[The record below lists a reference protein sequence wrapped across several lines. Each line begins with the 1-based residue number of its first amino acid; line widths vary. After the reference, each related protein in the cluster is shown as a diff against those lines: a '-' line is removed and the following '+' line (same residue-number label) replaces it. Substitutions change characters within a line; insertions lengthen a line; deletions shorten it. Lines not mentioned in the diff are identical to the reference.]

1 MGVVNGGFAVLWQTG
16 RSSKSAAGWWG
27 SGLFVFWRR
36 ELLKSS
42 LSLSGCLGLTGWSF
56 QHHDHS
62 PLKEETTP
70 HCPVCTLGCTDGFK
84 CNNWYQPIMY
94 THTHTYI
101 YIYIYTEWY
110 HIHCIC
116 LVPLSTHCPQQYS
129 KASWLVQLYLIY
141 CIIICKKYFYS
152 QFLPDIIYIIELG
165 KCSKMYCIMYEKCP
179 WIERIANY
187 MTCPCLEMSI

>member
-27 SGLFVFWRR
+27 SGLFVYWRR

-70 HCPVCTLGCTDGFK
+70 HRPVCTLGCTDGFK

-94 THTHTYI
+94 THTHIYI
-101 YIYIYTEWY
+101 YIYIHWMISHSLYPS
-110 HIHCIC
+110 CP
-116 LVPLSTHCPQQYS
+116 LVHSLPTTIFKGLLTCTVVFDLLYN
-129 KASWLVQLYLIY
+129 QL
-141 CIIICKKYFYS
+141 
-152 QFLPDIIYIIELG
+152 
-165 KCSKMYCIMYEKCP
+165 
-179 WIERIANY
+179 
-187 MTCPCLEMSI
+187 